1 MKQEQKQAVSMAPLT
16 LWAPAGGVGL
26 STLAVAVALR
36 VCERDE
42 VERVALH
49 VQDVARWPI
58 VCGLLAAPDLNESDT
73 LELEHDGSTLVLY
86 GPAAPVDRW
95 PATSPRVSVA
105 RGPGVGG
112 CSVLVATNDYTRLRA
127 SVRGGVGCGSAHVC
141 YEQSDR
147 ALSTVD
153 VARVIDGPQ
162 VAIMPH
168 DAIVAR
174 AADAG
179 LLQSRMPG
187 VLRVA
192 ADRVLEH
199 AAPFG
204 VVAS

>member
-1 MKQEQKQAVSMAPLT
+1 MEQEQEQAVPLAPLT

-42 VERVALH
+42 VERVALQ

-73 LELEHDGSTLVLY
+73 FELEHDGGTIVLH
-86 GPAAPVDRW
+86 GPAAPLDRW
-95 PATSPRVSVA
+95 PATSPCVSVA

-112 CSVLVATNDYTRLRA
+112 CSVLVLTNDYTRLRV
-127 SVRGGVGCGSAHVC
+127 SVRGGVGRGSAHVC
-141 YEQSDR
+141 YQLFDR
-147 ALSTVD
+147 AMSSVD

-168 DAIVAR
+168 DSIVSR
-174 AADAG
+174 AADSG
-179 LLQSRMPG
+179 LLRSRMPG

-192 ADRVLEH
+192 ADKVVDH
-199 AAPFG
+199 AAVFG
-204 VVAS
+204 VVPA